1 MAYLKNLKL
10 SILVLLLLTATSSY
24 AEIINRVYAVVG
36 EKIITQYELET
47 MNPKRLQYIYE
58 KYKGEQLEKELSKY
72 YNGALDLM
80 LDNYVIEQAAAKEG
94 VRVSDREVD
103 GAVKDIME
111 RNNVDEARLRELLAA
126 SNQTL
131 EQYKWSIKVDILK
144 ARLVSTVFRP
154 KIIITDQDIQEYVDS
169 HTAELEL
176 SDSYELRILSV
187 GDKAKLDEAMADFK
201 KTGDFRETVMK
212 YSTASNADS
221 GGYLGWV
228 ELAFLDDD
236 IKSAISGIQQG
247 IAKPIEDSDG
257 SFRVFYVEGFKNKSD
272 LPEDK
277 RDSIVKALTEERSKE
292 IFDNWLAESR
302 KEILIQKKYAY

>member
-10 SILVLLLLTATSSY
+10 TILILLFLTATSSY

-58 KYKGEQLEKELSKY
+58 KFKGDELETELARY

-103 GAVKDIME
+103 GAVQEIME
-111 RNNVDEARLRELLAA
+111 KNNVDEIRLRELLAA

-154 KIIITDQDIQEYVDS
+154 KIIITDQDIQEYVDG

-176 SDSYELRILSV
+176 SDTYELRILTTDS
-187 GDKAKLDEAMADFK
+187 KAKLDEAMADFE
-201 KTGDFRETVMK
+201 KTGDFREAAMK
-212 YSTASNADS
+212 YSTAGNADS

-236 IKSAISGIQQG
+236 IRSAITGIKKG

-257 SFRVFYVEGFKNKSD
+257 GFRVFYIEGFKNKNE
-272 LPEDK
+272 LPEEK
-277 RDSIVKALTEERSKE
+277 KDSIVRALTEERSKE
-292 IFDNWLAESR
+292 IFDNWLADSR